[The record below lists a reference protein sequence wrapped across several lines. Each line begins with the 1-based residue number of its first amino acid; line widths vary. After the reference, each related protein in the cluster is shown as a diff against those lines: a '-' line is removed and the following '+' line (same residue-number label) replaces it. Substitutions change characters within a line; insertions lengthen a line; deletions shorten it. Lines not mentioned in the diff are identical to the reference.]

1 MEAMPRHDPVPPRR
15 RSPGPAPVPPG
26 HEPPAVSWAR
36 YRQMM
41 KWMAL
46 AAVVAVLLALIWLK
60 SFGEPVPIHMEI
72 ATILGVGL
80 SVLVGTGLMG
90 LIFLSSRSGM
100 DDEAGRPSEED
111 QDER

>member
-15 RSPGPAPVPPG
+15 PAPAPPA
-26 HEPPAVSWAR
+26 HERPAVSWAR
-36 YRQMM
+36 YRLMM

-46 AAVVAVLLALIWLK
+46 AAVVTVLLALIWLK
-60 SFGEPVPIHMEI
+60 SFGEPVPLHMTI

-90 LIFLSSRSGM
+90 LIFLSDRSGM
-100 DDEAGRPSEED
+100 DEDAARPPEEDEADR
-111 QDER
+111 

>member
-1 MEAMPRHDPVPPRR
+1 MPRHDPVPPRR
-15 RSPGPAPVPPG
+15 PTASRPG
-26 HEPPAVSWAR
+26 HGEPPHERPAVSWAR

-60 SFGEPVPIHMEI
+60 SFGEPVPIHMMI

-80 SVLVGTGLMG
+80 TVLVGTGLMG
-90 LIFLSSRSGM
+90 LVFLSSRSGM
-100 DDEAGRPSEED
+100 DDEAGRPGEED
-111 QDER
+111 EEDR

>member
-1 MEAMPRHDPVPPRR
+1 M
-15 RSPGPAPVPPG
+15 
-26 HEPPAVSWAR
+26 SWAR
-36 YRQMM
+36 YRRMM

-46 AAVVAVLLALIWLK
+46 AALVAVLLALIWLK
-60 SFGEPVPIHMEI
+60 SFGEPVPIHMMI

-100 DDEAGRPSEED
+100 DDAAGTPGEED
-111 QDER
+111 ETER

>member
-15 RSPGPAPVPPG
+15 PAPAPPA
-26 HEPPAVSWAR
+26 HERPAVSWAR

-60 SFGEPVPIHMEI
+60 SFGEPVPLHMTI

-80 SVLVGTGLMG
+80 SVLVGTALMG

-100 DDEAGRPSEED
+100 DDEAGTPGKED
-111 QDER
+111 ETDR

>member
-15 RSPGPAPVPPG
+15 PVAPLPAPP
-26 HEPPAVSWAR
+26 HERPAVSWAR

-60 SFGEPVPIHMEI
+60 SFGEPVPIHMTI

-80 SVLVGTGLMG
+80 SVLVGTALMG
-90 LIFLSSRSGM
+90 LLFLSDRSGM
-100 DDEAGRPSEED
+100 DEEAARPPEED
-111 QDER
+111 EDDR

>member
-15 RSPGPAPVPPG
+15 PAAPPPAPPP
-26 HEPPAVSWAR
+26 HERPAVSWAR
-36 YRQMM
+36 YKQMM

-60 SFGEPVPIHMEI
+60 SFGEPVPLHMTI

-80 SVLVGTGLMG
+80 SVLVGSGLMG

-100 DDEAGRPSEED
+100 DDEAGRPPEED
-111 QDER
+111 ETDR